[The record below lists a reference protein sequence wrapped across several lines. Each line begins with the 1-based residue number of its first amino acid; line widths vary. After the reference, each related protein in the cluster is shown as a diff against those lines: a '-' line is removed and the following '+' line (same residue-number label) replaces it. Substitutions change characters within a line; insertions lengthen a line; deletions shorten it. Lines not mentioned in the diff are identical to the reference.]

1 MKRDLGLFWQTV
13 STLIGLSI
21 FGIAVNYIFNL
32 GITGRVMQENSYLY
46 TLIGLASLQVYILYA
61 PAKAFQERVPWFDV
75 VLGLIGFGACVYF
88 AWYGLEITA
97 EGWML
102 APPNQEIVWI
112 CVVLG
117 FIILEALRRVAGLA
131 IFILCSLFVVFPI
144 FADKMPDVLYG
155 NPFTFQETMTMHIL
169 DSQSL
174 VGIPMRVTGT
184 LLIGF
189 IIFGVILNRTGGGKF
204 FLDAASAIMGGY
216 RGGAGKIAV
225 ISSAMFGS
233 ISGSSVSNVITTGSV
248 TIPAMKA
255 SGFRPQ
261 AAGAIE
267 ACASTGG
274 MLMPPVMGAVAFLMA
289 QFLNIPYFDV
299 VVAALLP
306 SVLYYLGLLILLD
319 VYAVRHNIKSVDAD
333 QIPSAAYVVREGW
346 PFIGAMAV
354 LLYFLYLRLEAF
366 APFWA
371 MAFILVSVLI
381 VRRINFRQLWNIATG
396 ISGPVSE
403 LIVTLGAVGFI
414 IGALSMTGVG
424 AALSG
429 EMIKLAGDNAYLLL
443 LMGAVA
449 SFILGMGLT
458 ASACYI
464 FLAVILAPGLVAQG
478 FNEIAIHLFIL
489 YWAIISN
496 ITPPVA
502 LACFPAAR
510 IADTSYFGVG
520 FKAVAFGFASYVVP
534 FAFVL
539 NSALVLQTGGWLM
552 LPYAL
557 FAMLGVAIAAFGIGQ
572 YLPVVGPLK
581 RTISPFL
588 IIGGV
593 VVLGAVDFTIKFWAL
608 AALAA
613 LVTTIQTTGFGK
625 TTWDSPPATPEE
637 ESEEKV
643 GA

>member
-1 MKRDLGLFWQTV
+1 MKRELGPVWRTV
-13 STLIGLSI
+13 STLIGLAI
-21 FGIAVNYIFNL
+21 IGLAVNYIFNL
-32 GITGRVMQENSYLY
+32 GLFGRVMQENSYLY
-46 TLIGLASLQVYILYA
+46 ALLALACLQVYILNA
-61 PAKAFQERVPWFDV
+61 PGVTFQAHVPWYDV
-75 VLGLIGFGACVYF
+75 ALGLTGFTACLYF
-88 AWYGLEITA
+88 AWHGLQITA

-102 APPNQEIVWI
+102 SPPNDGVVWLSVALCLIV
-112 CVVLG
+112 
-117 FIILEALRRVAGLA
+117 LEALRRVAGLA
-131 IFILCSLFVVFPI
+131 IFILCALFVVFPMV
-144 FADKMPDVLYG
+144 ADRMPDFLYG
-155 NPFTFQETMTMHIL
+155 NPFTFQEAMTMHVL

-189 IIFGVILNRTGGGKF
+189 IIFGVVLSRTGGGRF
-204 FLDAASAIMGGY
+204 FLDAASALMGGY

-225 ISSAMFGS
+225 VASALFGS
-233 ISGSSVSNVITTGSV
+233 MSGSSVSNVITTGSV
-248 TIPAMKA
+248 TIPAMKS
-255 SGFRPQ
+255 SGFRPHV
-261 AAGAIE
+261 AGAIE

-306 SVLYYLGLLILLD
+306 SALYYLGLLILLD
-319 VYAVRHNIKSVDAD
+319 VYAVRHGIAGVPADRIPDART
-333 QIPSAAYVVREGW
+333 VLREGW
-346 PFIGAMAV
+346 PFIGSLAV

-371 MAFILVSVLI
+371 ILFILAAVLALGRFP
-381 VRRINFRQLWNIATG
+381 VKRLWGLATDIA
-396 ISGPVSE
+396 GPVSE

-424 AALSG
+424 TALSG
-429 EMIKLAGDNAYLLL
+429 ELVGLAGDNAYLLL
-443 LMGAVA
+443 LMGAAA

-464 FLAVILAPGLVAQG
+464 FLAVVLAPGLVQQG

-502 LACFPAAR
+502 LACFPAAK
-510 IADTSYFGVG
+510 IAGASYFRVG
-520 FKAVAFGFASYVVP
+520 FRAVGFGFACYVVP

-557 FAMLGVAIAAFGIGQ
+557 FAIAGVVLAAFGIGQ
-572 YLPVVGPLK
+572 YLPFVGPLHK
-581 RTISPFL
+581 AVAAILTV
-588 IIGGV
+588 GGIV
-593 VVLGAVDFTIKFWAL
+593 ILGAVDFTTKLWTLAGLALLL
-608 AALAA
+608 AAVRL
-613 LVTTIQTTGFGK
+613 TGIGQV
-625 TTWDSPPATPEE
+625 TWDVPDT
-637 ESEEKV
+637 EK
-643 GA
+643 AEA

>member
-1 MKRDLGLFWQTV
+1 MRRNLGPFWQVV
-13 STLIGLSI
+13 SAII
-21 FGIAVNYIFNL
+21 GIALFGLALNYIFNL
-32 GITGRVMQENSYLY
+32 GLLGRTMQENSYLY
-46 TLIGLASLQVYILYA
+46 MLMALASLQVFILYA
-61 PAKAFQERVPWFDV
+61 PFERFRSRVAWFDV
-75 VLGLIGFGACVYF
+75 LIGLTGLAGFIYF

-102 APPNQEIVWI
+102 MPPNEGVVWLSVALCLIV
-112 CVVLG
+112 
-117 FIILEALRRVAGLA
+117 LEGLRRVAGLA
-131 IFILCSLFVVFPI
+131 IFILCTLFVFFPI
-144 FADKMPDVLYG
+144 IADRMPDLLYG
-155 NPFTFQETMTMHIL
+155 NPFTFRETMTMHIL

-189 IIFGVILNRTGGGKF
+189 IIFGVVLSRTGGGAF
-204 FLDAASAIMGGY
+204 FLDAASALLGRY

-225 ISSAMFGS
+225 VASALFGS
-233 ISGSSVSNVITTGSV
+233 MSGSSVSNVITTGSV

-255 SGFRPQ
+255 SGFRPHV
-261 AAGAIE
+261 AGAVE

-299 VVAALLP
+299 VLAAILP
-306 SVLYYLGLLILLD
+306 SLLYYIGLLILLD
-319 VYAVRHNIKSVDAD
+319 VYAVRHNIQGVAAER
-333 QIPSAAYVVREGW
+333 IPNVHRVLREGW
-346 PFIGAMAV
+346 PFVGSLAV
-354 LLYFLYLRLEAF
+354 LVYFLYLRLEAY

-371 MAFILVSVLI
+371 MLFILVSVFLL
-381 VRRINFRQLWNIATG
+381 RRLSLRDIGRLLPDIAG
-396 ISGPVSE
+396 AVSE
-403 LIVTLGAVGFI
+403 LVVTLGAVGFI

-429 EMIKLAGDNAYLLL
+429 EMIKLAGGNPYLLL
-443 LMGAVA
+443 LMGAAA

-464 FLAVILAPGLVAQG
+464 FLAVVLVPGLVQQG
-478 FNEIAIHLFIL
+478 FNEIAVHLFIL

-510 IADTSYFGVG
+510 IADTSYFRVG
-520 FKAVAFGFASYVVP
+520 FTAVMLGFVCYIVP

-539 NSALVLQTGGWLM
+539 NPALVFQSGGWLM

-557 FAMLGVAIAAFGIGQ
+557 FAIAGTILAAFGIGR
-572 YLPVVGPLK
+572 YLPFFGPL
-581 RTISPFL
+581 RGIVAVAL
-588 IIGGV
+588 VLAGV
-593 VVLGAVDFTIKFWAL
+593 VILGAVDFTIKFLVLGGVAL
-608 AALAA
+608 LLA
-613 LVTTIQTTGFGK
+613 VVRMTGLGRANWNILPPEK
-625 TTWDSPPATPEE
+625 TEA
-637 ESEEKV
+637 
-643 GA
+643 

>member
-1 MKRDLGLFWQTV
+1 MKRQLGPFWRNV
-13 STLIGLSI
+13 STVIGLAI
-21 FGIAVNYIFNL
+21 FGLAMNYIFNMGL
-32 GITGRVMQENSYLY
+32 FGFTMLENSYLY
-46 TLIGLASLQVYILYA
+46 MLMALATFQVYVLYA
-61 PAKAFQERVPWFDV
+61 PAKAFQARVPWFDV
-75 VLGLIGFGACVYF
+75 VIGLIGFGGCTYF
-88 AWYGLEITA
+88 AWFGLEITA

-102 APPNQEIVWI
+102 MPPNEGVVWL
-112 CVVLG
+112 CVVLC
-117 FIILEALRRVAGLA
+117 FIILEGLRRVAGLA
-131 IFILCSLFVVFPI
+131 IFILCGLFVFFPMV
-144 FADKMPDVLYG
+144 ADKMPDVLYG
-155 NPFTFQETMTMHIL
+155 NPFSFQESMTMHIL

-204 FLDAASAIMGGY
+204 FLDAASALMGRY

-225 ISSAMFGS
+225 VASALFGS
-233 ISGSSVSNVITTGSV
+233 MSGSSVSNVITTGSV

-255 SGFRPQ
+255 SGFRPHV
-261 AAGAIE
+261 AGAIE

-319 VYAVRHNIKSVDAD
+319 VYAVRNNIRGVPAD
-333 QIPSAAYVVREGW
+333 QIPGAAYVFREGW
-346 PFIGAMAV
+346 PFIGSLGV

-371 MAFILVSVLI
+371 MLFILIAVVFLKRLAI
-381 VRRINFRQLWNIATG
+381 RELWSLATEIA
-396 ISGPVSE
+396 GPVSE

-414 IGALSMTGVG
+414 IGAMSMTGVG
-424 AALSG
+424 SALSG
-429 EMIKLAGDNAYLLL
+429 EMIKLAGDNPYLLL
-443 LMGAVA
+443 IMGAAA

-464 FLAVILAPGLVAQG
+464 FLAVVLAPGLVQQG

-502 LACFPAAR
+502 LACFPAAK
-510 IADTSYFGVG
+510 IAETSYFKVG
-520 FKAVAFGFASYVVP
+520 FKAVTLGFASYIVP

-539 NSALVLQTGGWLM
+539 NSALVFQTGGWLM
-552 LPYAL
+552 IPYAL
-557 FAMLGVAIAAFGIGQ
+557 AAIGGVITAAFGIGQ
-572 YLPVVGPLK
+572 YLPFVGPLRK
-581 RTISPFL
+581 PVAVVL
-588 IIGGV
+588 VIGGV
-593 VVLGAVDFTIKFWAL
+593 VLLGALDFSTKFLTLGGL
-608 AALAA
+608 AIMISAVHL
-613 LVTTIQTTGFGK
+613 TGIGK
-625 TTWDSPPATPEE
+625 ARWDTASSQEQEAET
-637 ESEEKV
+637 
-643 GA
+643 

>member
-1 MKRDLGLFWQTV
+1 MKRELGPVWRTV
-13 STLIGLSI
+13 STLIGLAI
-21 FGIAVNYIFNL
+21 IGLAVNYIFNL
-32 GITGRVMQENSYLY
+32 GLFGRAMQENSYLY
-46 TLIGLASLQVYILYA
+46 ALLALACLQVYILNA
-61 PAKAFQERVPWFDV
+61 PGVTFQAHVPWYDAA
-75 VLGLIGFGACVYF
+75 LGLTGFAACLYF
-88 AWYGLEITA
+88 AWHGLQITA

-102 APPNQEIVWI
+102 SPPNDGVVWLSVALCLIV
-112 CVVLG
+112 
-117 FIILEALRRVAGLA
+117 LEALRRVAGLA
-131 IFILCSLFVVFPI
+131 IFILCALFVVFPMV
-144 FADKMPDVLYG
+144 ADRMPDFLYG
-155 NPFTFQETMTMHIL
+155 NPFTFQEAMTMHVL

-189 IIFGVILNRTGGGKF
+189 IIFGVVLSRTGGGAF
-204 FLDAASAIMGGY
+204 FLDAASALMGGY

-225 ISSAMFGS
+225 VASALFGS
-233 ISGSSVSNVITTGSV
+233 MSGSSVSNVITTGSV

-255 SGFRPQ
+255 SGFRPHV
-261 AAGAIE
+261 AGAIE

-319 VYAVRHNIKSVDAD
+319 VYAVRHGIAGVPADRIPDART
-333 QIPSAAYVVREGW
+333 VLREGW
-346 PFIGAMAV
+346 PFIGALAV

-371 MAFILVSVLI
+371 ILFILAAVLALGRFP
-381 VRRINFRQLWNIATG
+381 VGRLWGLATDIA
-396 ISGPVSE
+396 GPVSE

-414 IGALSMTGVG
+414 IGVLSMTGVG
-424 AALSG
+424 TALSG
-429 EMIKLAGDNAYLLL
+429 ELVRLAGDNAYLLL
-443 LMGAVA
+443 LMGAAA

-464 FLAVILAPGLVAQG
+464 FLAVVLAPGLVQQG

-502 LACFPAAR
+502 LACFPAAK
-510 IADTSYFGVG
+510 IAGASYFRVG
-520 FKAVAFGFASYVVP
+520 FRAVGFGFACYVVP

-557 FAMLGVAIAAFGIGQ
+557 FAIAGVVLAAFGIGQ
-572 YLPVVGPLK
+572 YLPFVGPLHK
-581 RTISPFL
+581 AVAAILTV
-588 IIGGV
+588 GGV
-593 VVLGAVDFTIKFWAL
+593 VILGAVDFTTKLWAL
-608 AALAA
+608 GALTVLLAA
-613 LVTTIQTTGFGK
+613 VRLTGIGRV
-625 TTWDSPPATPEE
+625 TWDVPET
-637 ESEEKV
+637 EK
-643 GA
+643 AEA